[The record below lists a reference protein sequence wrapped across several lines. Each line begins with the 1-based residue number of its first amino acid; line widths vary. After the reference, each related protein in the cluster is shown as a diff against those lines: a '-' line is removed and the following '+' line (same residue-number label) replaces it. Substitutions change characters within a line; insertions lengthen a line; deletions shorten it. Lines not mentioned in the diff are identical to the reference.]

1 MTIAKKG
8 TNEPRKRVGV
18 REYYNTIWKL
28 NRKILLHCD
37 YCKKAF
43 ARYPSYVKGTV
54 HYCSKD
60 CHKAAQKL
68 PKSEQ
73 EQT

>member
-1 MTIAKKG
+1 MTISKKG
-8 TNEPRKRVGV
+8 DETSGRVGI
-18 REYYNTIWKL
+18 REYYNTKWKL
-28 NRKILLHCD
+28 NTKVLLNCD

-43 ARYPSYVKGTV
+43 VRPRSNVKGTT
-54 HYCSKD
+54 HYCSRD

-68 PKSEQ
+68 PKTEQ